1 MKEGGV
7 AMSVIAKRTL
17 PRRTVL
23 RGLGTAIALPLLDS
37 MVPALTAVAKS
48 AAKPA
53 RRLGCFYVPNGM
65 NMLNWTPASEGPDFE
80 FSEILSPLEPFRD
93 RTFALSGL
101 CDEVANS
108 RPGEGIGDHSRA
120 SSTWLTGV
128 HIKKTGGT
136 DIRAGVSMDQLA
148 AQVLGK
154 QTQIASLEISLDSI
168 EAIGACETGYSCAYA
183 NTITWRTPTTP
194 LPMENDPRA
203 LFERLFGVSGSTDTE
218 ARLARIR
225 QEKTI
230 LDFVTGEVKGLER
243 SLGMS
248 DRQKLEQYLDA
259 VRDVERRIQMA
270 EAQSARKLPVVDQ
283 PAAIPDSFEE
293 HMRLMFDLLVLAYQA
308 DLTRVSTFMIGREIS
323 GRSYPEM
330 GVVGGHHGYSHHQN
344 DPEKLEKLT
353 VINKYHITQWAY
365 FLEKLKQTP
374 DGDGSLFDHSI
385 LLYGSGISD
394 GNIHFHMDLPTV
406 VVGGGAGTL
415 KGGRH
420 IRYKNDTPLSN
431 LHVALLDKL
440 GVPTDSFGDST
451 GKLEYLTDI

>member
-1 MKEGGV
+1 MGI
-7 AMSVIAKRTL
+7 IAKKIL

-37 MVPALTAVAKS
+37 MVPALTAVAKT

-65 NMLNWTPASEGPDFE
+65 NMLNWTPATEGKGFE
-80 FSEILSPLEPFRD
+80 FSEILAPVAPFRNQ
-93 RTFALSGL
+93 TLVLSGL
-101 CDEVANS
+101 ADEVANS

-136 DIRAGVSMDQLA
+136 DIRAGISMDQLA

-154 QTQIASLEISLDSI
+154 ETQLASLEISLDSI
-168 EAIGACETGYSCAYA
+168 EALGACETGYSCVYA

-203 LFERLFGVSGSTDTE
+203 LFERLFGASGSTDPE

-230 LDFVTGEVKGLER
+230 LDFVTDEVKGLER
-243 SLGMS
+243 SLGNG
-248 DRQKLEQYLDA
+248 DRRKLSQYLDA

-270 EAQSARKLPVVDQ
+270 EAQSARQLPVVDQ
-283 PAAIPDSFEE
+283 PAAIPDSFDE
-293 HMRLMFDLLVLAYQA
+293 HARLMYDLLALAYQA
-308 DLTRVSTFMIGREIS
+308 DLTRVGTYMIGREIS

-330 GVVGGHHGYSHHQN
+330 GVHGGHHGYSHHQN

-353 VINKYHITQWAY
+353 IVNKYHVTQFAY
-365 FLEKLKQTP
+365 FLDKLKQTP
-374 DGDGSLFDHSI
+374 DGDGSLLDHSI

-394 GNIHFHMDLPTV
+394 GNIHFHMDLPTL

-420 IRYKNDTPLSN
+420 IHYKNDTPLAN
-431 LHVALLDKL
+431 LNLALLDKL